1 MNMRN
6 HTSRS
11 DQNMCDFSIAR
22 KRAHVEVTA
31 VSGRAES

>member
-11 DQNMCDFSIAR
+11 DQICVDSQSPE
-22 KRAHVEVTA
+22 KGAHVRSTA